1 MLVYFYV
8 QLCNFV
14 ICHRAV
20 KTSSNVA
27 IELLLLLLLLLC
39 FYALLHFYI
48 SPNRELST
56 EEVKKFM
63 IFCVESINFYN
74 FA

>member
-27 IELLLLLLLLLC
+27 IELLLC